1 MLAPVLD
8 RALALVSTGKNAKDL
23 GLTQLTQLVKDV
35 KACAIYFKATALA
48 ATTSASASVS
58 ASASGSTGGGA
69 AATTNGKG
77 KKSQPSTNA
86 PSKDA
91 SAAAPADITLPTTP
105 YTPLSPPAISALPP
119 VDLTALGL
127 MSALKLLF
135 TEALHSAFPQVPS

>member
-35 KACAIYFKATALA
+35 KACAIYSKATALA
-48 ATTSASASVS
+48 ASAT

>member
-35 KACAIYFKATALA
+35 KACAIYSKATALA
-48 ATTSASASVS
+48 ASAT

-77 KKSQPSTNA
+77 KKSQSSTNA

-91 SAAAPADITLPTTP
+91 SAAAPADITTP

>member
-77 KKSQPSTNA
+77 KKSQSSTNA

-91 SAAAPADITLPTTP
+91 SAAAPADITTP